1 MIKMNKEDIR
11 CNHNPNDIDNSL
23 KIIKRVEMVNPQKYY
38 FQCEECK
45 DFFVFVKNSQIGAFE
60 LCD

>member
-1 MIKMNKEDIR
+1 MNKEDIR

-23 KIIKRVEMVNPQKYY
+23 KMIKRIEMVIPQKYY
-38 FQCEECK
+38 FQCEGCK
-45 DFFVFVKNSQIGAFE
+45 EFFTFVKNSQTRAFE

>member
-1 MIKMNKEDIR
+1 MKEENYK

-23 KIIKRVEMVNPQKYY
+23 RMLKNVEMVFPRKYY

-45 DFFVFVKNSQIGAFE
+45 RFFMFTKGKNKAFVE
-60 LCD
+60 CED

>member
-1 MIKMNKEDIR
+1 MSKEEFR

-23 KIIKRVEMVNPQKYY
+23 KMIKRVEMVFPQQYH

-45 DFFVFVKNSQIGAFE
+45 KIFTFTRNSQTKAFE
-60 LCD
+60 ICD

>member
-1 MIKMNKEDIR
+1 MSKEEFR

-23 KIIKRVEMVNPQKYY
+23 KRLNRIEMVSPQKYY

-45 DFFVFVKNSQIGAFE
+45 RFFIFTKGKNKAFVECN
-60 LCD
+60 D